1 MHRNLNWQKVEPR
14 FTTPFN
20 LETSFVPGNN
30 FSSGQTQSLQFPFQG
45 TRFNRTTTPR
55 KKFAPHG
62 FGQAWEPSNTF
73 ESLHN
78 LVQPL
83 VNWPGASNANLESFN
98 KGIYAKKEGKT
109 TSNSKPSLSKKKGFL
124 KESFVPQKD
133 TYLRPTGN
141 EHRASRTITRP
152 APVAADSSEKGNKDI
167 TSRLVLRPTK
177 GVTKPTFN
185 QREKFVP
192 KKKQES
198 ESESVKRTL
207 RSVSIESSGS
217 GSGSGSESGSGSG
230 SESNSASKS
239 ERESGEASESQSESG
254 SGSES
259 GSKSVSRGP
268 AKKLDLNN
276 SDSNSESGE
285 IKPQKKRITIS
296 QLAAKSPDTSEQE
309 SEDEDTS
316 EEPKDL
322 MVNAIGLSVLPN
334 KYKIYLSNRDK
345 KAEKTGS
352 EELVKLAKELTR
364 QEKTELLGIGYCAQ
378 KEIDSRY
385 KEAEF
390 YELQAKDVT

>member
-30 FSSGQTQSLQFPFQG
+30 FSSGQTQGFQFPFQG

-78 LVQPL
+78 STQAP

-124 KESFVPQKD
+124 KESFAPQKD

-141 EHRASRTITRP
+141 EHRASRTINRP
-152 APVAADSSEKGNKDI
+152 SPTSPDSYEKGNKDI

-177 GVTKPTFN
+177 GVTKQTFN

-207 RSVSIESSGS
+207 RSVSIESSNSGSES
-217 GSGSGSESGSGSG
+217 GSGSGSGSG

-239 ERESGEASESQSESG
+239 ERESGEVSDSRSGSGSG
-254 SGSES
+254 SGSE
-259 GSKSVSRGP
+259 SVSRGP

-285 IKPQKKRITIS
+285 IKPQKKRLTIS
-296 QLAAKSPDTSEQE
+296 QLAAKSPDTSEE
-309 SEDEDTS
+309 ELEEEDTS
-316 EEPKDL
+316 EEPKDT